1 MTSPQL
7 SQNSEYKWSK
17 QPTHDGF
24 PSLMMYLWPPKAL
37 EHSTQA
43 KCPKCQCRF
52 SASVHSSDRINCKKQ
67 TNVKY
72 PLPHSIYTLKWAKM
86 PNLIF
91 CFKKSFVTVMWYSKL
106 WICINYHFWC
116 VLTHRDA
123 LASLLLSSLFCSCW
137 EMQTRVWENFAIH
150 KVSNLQFLYCLCNF

>member
-1 MTSPQL
+1 MNLPSSTPMTSPQL

-67 TNVKY
+67 TERKISTSTFY
-72 PLPHSIYTLKWAKM
+72 LYTKKWAKM
-86 PNLIF
+86 PKNIF

-123 LASLLLSSLFCSCW
+123 LTRFFYHPCW
-137 EMQTRVWENFAIH
+137 KMQTRF
-150 KVSNLQFLYCLCNF
+150 